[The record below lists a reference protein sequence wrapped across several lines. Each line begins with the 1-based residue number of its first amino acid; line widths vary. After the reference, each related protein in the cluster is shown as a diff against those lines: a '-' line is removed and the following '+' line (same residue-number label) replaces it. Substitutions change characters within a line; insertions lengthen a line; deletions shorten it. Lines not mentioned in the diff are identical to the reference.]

1 VSENATGGSTQLHVL
16 TSFHFSAILEVAG
29 EICGSD
35 ENEVSSMSSLQGH
48 SGDLWDNIFTLTQ
61 RRRGK
66 KSHVPAQ
73 DGPNAWPHAV
83 QHAALAALLDGAV
96 GHAVLEQR
104 KEYIQRI
111 MALPPDVQ
119 RALMSLIERRKAS
132 KTPKKAL
139 KTPPHNPVKPKDSR
153 TSLGDAN
160 PLKSPTRP
168 VLSISSNQNDT
179 PSTLASPNSEK
190 RTSPR
195 RRYEEAFP
203 PTPDTN
209 PSKRPSPR
217 GVGINKAFQSPG
229 LGDTVAVEREFQT
242 LREQTVQL
250 RRELTERENREMQL
264 QEQLEQSQ
272 ADLRLKLIKVEAE
285 ASRRHDET
293 HSKYQ
298 RQLADMKAQLARMQ
312 EQHQKA
318 SQAQSQLA
326 LVQDE
331 HDLLRHTQQQLVET
345 QERLSTYREKVQ
357 HLADVKDA
365 LKREEEAHSKSVQ
378 ECLRLRNDLHTLHPI
393 QRQLDEY
400 KTRAIEA
407 EVRLTET
414 QHSLQKLQEDGLLNG
429 SASTDLERTCQAQ
442 LEEIQELRLRLQ
454 QESNVKGI
462 DSSSGVGDGLS
473 ELNPELKEEVFRLR
487 DENQRLQAF
496 FDSRQEDAVS
506 KLQGELDDVNRL
518 ADRYKSQYLT
528 TREQLEH
535 KHRQLTTSK
544 NREAKFRVDVQD
556 CMAKLKDSQDTV
568 EEVSQ
573 ELHRAQQDLTASR
586 NKEAELEAELAK
598 WIESAEE
605 LREKSN
611 VSSGELRTC
620 LNNLE
625 VCQARENKLNQDMI
639 QLTADLQME
648 QESHKESQKD
658 LSSTQELLQTTERQA
673 SDLRDQLDQWIAK
686 AQKLEDRIT
695 TLNGNMDTGKAMLVQ
710 ARGKEERLTT
720 QVTQA
725 TQFLAE
731 ANKKCEELVNELS
744 QVREQLSETKAELSA
759 SQESETHL
767 KSSLL
772 DTNKRAEDS
781 EALSQHQ
788 KEQIDSLQRML
799 QSSRV
804 HIESLQA
811 KERELLQEV
820 AAVTKRAGLSEHKA
834 HALQSTLSEAVRNLN
849 ATKLSNDENLEKLS
863 IMSEKLSVKSKMV
876 EDWKKQAIA
885 ATDEVHSL
893 QGSISQIQNSL
904 ENLHGDLHI
913 SQSNEESRGQ
923 DVQHAGHIIMLLE
936 DTVEHEVDERRKV
949 EEQLEITQAK
959 IEKMRDDYEAI
970 QAQLAAQVDE
980 RSEQVEQF
988 KQEVFRIQEAL
999 NEAQSSLN
1007 GSEHREKMLQLEIT
1021 KLHHL
1026 ATALEE
1032 ALTTTKE
1039 AMQRQAIESAQS
1051 FDSTCHMLQ
1060 AKAQQDIQE
1069 VETRMNQLLEQ
1080 ERRAKRELEESF
1092 VEEVKELKE
1101 SNKHKLSELQTS
1113 FHESRVTTSNVK
1125 EMEIQNLRRNYEEQ
1139 LAHLKTVADDAH
1151 TNLVAKGK
1159 RMLKEVKVK
1168 AKEEHE
1174 SLRKEFHELERRL
1187 VKERDEHEK
1196 VIIQAKTKV
1205 AGYKKKLEF
1214 ASSRITNL
1222 TNEVDELESRVKSLE
1237 REKFKLSEENDRY
1250 RRQIGGRGGPD
1261 SKLQGQFEQLQK
1273 EFKSAMEEARELRR
1287 KLKEQQEKPSLGFLE
1302 SNGAPTDPSYSRNA
1316 MNQSTLVQLR
1326 SEYEETIEALND
1338 EKRELVMKNSAAA
1351 TDVQKAEKRAWESEK
1366 ESAHLKQINTSLQLQ
1381 VERLQQLMSSMDD
1394 DAVPPPPPTRAPY
1407 SPRVSRAIES
1417 YSSTEDD
1424 AIELKETL
1432 TDSTTPIA
1440 DDVSVLSPVP
1450 PVNSSLPYSCP
1461 YKGALTRASPSKTNG
1476 LPSFVHFHSPTNGQP
1491 EGPPECQQS

>member
-1 VSENATGGSTQLHVL
+1 MSENATGSSTQLDIL

-66 KSHVPAQ
+66 KSHLPAL
-73 DGPNAWPHAV
+73 DGPNDWPHAV

-96 GHAVLEQR
+96 GHAILEQR

-139 KTPPHNPVKPKDSR
+139 KTPSTNPVRPKDSR

-160 PLKSPTRP
+160 PLTSPTRP

-179 PSTLASPNSEK
+179 PSTLASPSSEK

-203 PTPDTN
+203 PTPQTN
-209 PSKRPSPR
+209 PSKRQSPR

-229 LGDTVAVEREFQT
+229 LGDTAAVEREFQT

-250 RRELTERENREMQL
+250 RRELTERENREIQL

-272 ADLRLKLIKVEAE
+272 ADLRQKLIKVEAE

-312 EQHQKA
+312 DQHEKA

-378 ECLRLRNDLHTLHPI
+378 ECLRLRNDLQTLHPL

-414 QHSLQKLQEDGLLNG
+414 QHSLQKLQQDGLLNG

-454 QESNVKGI
+454 QESNLKGI

-487 DENQRLQAF
+487 DENQRLRDF
-496 FDSRQEDAVS
+496 FDSRQDDAVS
-506 KLQGELDDVNRL
+506 KLKGELDDVNRL

-556 CMAKLKDSQDTV
+556 CMAKLKDSQETV

-573 ELHRAQQDLTASR
+573 ELHRAQQDLMASR

-611 VSSGELRTC
+611 ASSGELRTC
-620 LNNLE
+620 LNTLE
-625 VCQARENKLNQDMI
+625 VCQAKENKLNQDVI
-639 QLTADLQME
+639 QLTADLRME
-648 QESHKESQKD
+648 RESHKETQKE
-658 LSSTQELLQTTERQA
+658 LLSTQEIVQTTERQA

-686 AQKLEDRIT
+686 AQQLEDRIT
-695 TLNGNMDTGKAMLVQ
+695 TLNGNMDMGKAMLVQ
-710 ARGKEERLTT
+710 ARGKEERLTV

-725 TQFLAE
+725 SQFLSE

-744 QVREQLSETKAELSA
+744 QVREQLSETKADLSA

-772 DTNKRAEDS
+772 DTTKRAEDL

-804 HIESLQA
+804 QIESLQA
-811 KERELLQEV
+811 KERELLQEK
-820 AAVTKRAGLSEHKA
+820 AAVTKRAGLSEQKA
-834 HALQSTLSEAVRNLN
+834 LALQSTLSEAVRNLN

-863 IMSEKLSVKSKMV
+863 ILSEKLSVKSKMV

-893 QGSISQIQNSL
+893 QESISQIQNSL
-904 ENLHGDLHI
+904 ANLHGDLHI

-936 DTVEHEVDERRKV
+936 DTVEHEIDERRKV
-949 EEQLEITQAK
+949 EEQLEMTQAK

-970 QAQLAAQVDE
+970 QAQLVAQVDE

-988 KQEVFRIQEAL
+988 KQEVFRFQEAL

-1039 AMQRQAIESAQS
+1039 AMQRQATESAQS
-1051 FDSTCHMLQ
+1051 FDSTCQMLQ
-1060 AKAQQDIQE
+1060 TKAQQDIQE

-1080 ERRAKRELEESF
+1080 ERRAKRELDEQ
-1092 VEEVKELKE
+1092 VKVLKD
-1101 SNKHKLSELQTS
+1101 SHKQKLSELQTS
-1113 FHESRVTTSNVK
+1113 FHESREATSNVK
-1125 EMEIQNLRRNYEEQ
+1125 EIEMQKLRQNYEEQ

-1187 VKERDEHEK
+1187 VKERDENEK

-1222 TNEVDELESRVKSLE
+1222 TNEVDELESRLKSLE

-1287 KLKEQQEKPSLGFLE
+1287 KLKEQQETPGMGFLE

-1381 VERLQQLMSSMDD
+1381 VERLHQLMSSMDD
-1394 DAVPPPPPTRAPY
+1394 DAVPPPPPARAPY
-1407 SPRVSRAIES
+1407 SPRVSRAFES

-1440 DDVSVLSPVP
+1440 DEGSVSSPLP
-1450 PVNSSLPYSCP
+1450 PINSSLPYSSP
-1461 YKGALTRASPSKTNG
+1461 FKGALARASPIRTNG